1 MNHHKT
7 FRSPSVV
14 SGVLAVLLLAA
25 GLSFA
30 ADAPV
35 APPASAQ
42 TPKAAKAAGAIRIMA
57 ALDAPHTDETGVR
70 WLAAQ
75 GFLDGDTIERPELKI
90 ENTKTPSIYRSERFG
105 MSKFSRK
112 LANGSYTVKLHFA
125 ITYEGIGG
133 PGEVVF
139 TVVVAGHEIKDL
151 DIWKKAGGG
160 LRAYV
165 ETVPFTVTNGE
176 LEISFIS
183 QSQNPTISAIEIIP
197 AS

>member
-1 MNHHKT
+1 MSHSK
-7 FRSPSVV
+7 S
-14 SGVLAVLLLAA
+14 SGPLPLISALLVAVFLAIGPA
-25 GLSFA
+25 FA
-30 ADAPV
+30 AES
-35 APPASAQ
+35 PPAAAPS
-42 TPKAAKAAGAIRIMA
+42 PKTAKAAGAIRIMA
-57 ALDAPHTDETGVR
+57 GLEKPHTDETGVT
-70 WLAAQ
+70 WLPAQ
-75 GFLDGDTIERPELKI
+75 GFLDGDTMERPGLKI

-112 LANGSYTVKLHFA
+112 LANGNYTVKLHFA

-139 TVVVAGHEIKDL
+139 TVVVAGREIKDL

-165 ETVPFTVTNGE
+165 ETVSATVTNGE

-183 QSQNPTISAIEIIP
+183 QSENPTISAIEIIP
-197 AS
+197 AP